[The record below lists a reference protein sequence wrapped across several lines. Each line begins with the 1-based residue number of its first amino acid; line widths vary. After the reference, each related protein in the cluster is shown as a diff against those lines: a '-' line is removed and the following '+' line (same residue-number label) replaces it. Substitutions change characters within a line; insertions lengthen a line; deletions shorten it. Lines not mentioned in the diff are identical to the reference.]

1 MPNIKDLHI
10 VSIKDIQLQN
20 KNFSDL
26 EQLVLECENTY
37 PGIDLWFKKK
47 VIPGLTDKSR
57 RGYII
62 YEGNVPIAGT
72 VLKLSDH
79 AKLCSLRVRPEYC
92 GKGIGTALFGIV
104 AQEVSQISD
113 TIHFT
118 APEGLIEKEG
128 TFFDKLGFVNHGS
141 VNKKYRSGEDE
152 FYFRGNVNLIKES
165 TEPFLYQTLFGT
177 EIRTEVNGLPWLVMS
192 IHPKYANAIMQGRK
206 TVEIRR
212 RFSPQNVGAHVLI
225 YSTNPDS
232 AILGSARISNAERFE
247 TATITSSFLEKTAAN
262 KIDLEKYADGLAY
275 LWAIT
280 LEDVQP
286 FDRPYQKSEL
296 EQMIGAP
303 IQAPMSYGFARKGT
317 SWGRVTE
324 HLAMTDSLQKQKT
337 PT

>member
-1 MPNIKDLHI
+1 MPTIKDLHI
-10 VSIKDIQLQN
+10 VSIRDIQLQE
-20 KNFSDL
+20 KNFLDL

-57 RGYII
+57 RGYIV
-62 YEGNVPIAGT
+62 YEGNTPIAGT
-72 VLKLSDH
+72 VLKFSEQ

-92 GKGIGTALFGIV
+92 GMGIGTALFGII
-104 AQEVSQISD
+104 AKEASQISD

-128 TFFDKLGFVNHGS
+128 AFFDKLGFVNYGS
-141 VNKKYRSGEDE
+141 VNKKYRNGEEE
-152 FYFRGNVNLIKES
+152 FYFKGDVSLIRES

-212 RFSPQNVGAHVLI
+212 RFSPQNIGAHVLI

-232 AILGSARISNAERFE
+232 AVLGSARISNAERLE
-247 TATITSSFLEKTAAN
+247 TTMVTSNFLEKTAAN
-262 KIDLEKYADGLAY
+262 KTDLEDYAQGLNY

-286 FDRPYQKSEL
+286 FDRPYLKSEL
-296 EQMIGAP
+296 EKIVGIP
-303 IQAPMSYGFARKGT
+303 IQAPMSYGFARRGT

-324 HLAMTDSLQKQKT
+324 HLAMTDSLQRKAIK
-337 PT
+337 